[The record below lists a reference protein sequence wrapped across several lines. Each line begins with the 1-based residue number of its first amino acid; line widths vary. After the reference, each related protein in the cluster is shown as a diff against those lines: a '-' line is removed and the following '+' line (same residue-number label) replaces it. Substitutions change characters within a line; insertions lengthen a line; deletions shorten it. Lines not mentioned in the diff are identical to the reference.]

1 MSAEVPP
8 LEVERD
14 PAVQLADDAF
24 SIHLTSFDGPLDLLL
39 HLIRKEELDIFD
51 IPISRLTGAYLR
63 YLEALRRLSIE
74 PASEFLVMAAT
85 LTQLKSAMLLPR
97 PTASMGG
104 PVGELLDPRE
114 VLVRRL
120 LEYQRFREVA
130 RGLDIFPRAGREV
143 FFRPAGLDRPPDP
156 DDELDL
162 SAQDV
167 YRLAEA
173 FRRLVRRGR
182 FTAPHD
188 IWVERISIAER
199 IAQIAAALAVTGT
212 TTFQALCE
220 TARHREELVTTFLA
234 ILEMVRLRLVRV
246 LQGDRLGLL
255 HVEARVVAIAR
266 LGEDAA
272 GMLDEGARG
281 EDGPSGL

>member
-14 PAVQLADDAF
+14 PAVQLAGDAF

-85 LTQLKSAMLLPR
+85 LTQIKSAMLLPR
-97 PTASMGG
+97 PTT
-104 PVGELLDPRE
+104 

-199 IAQIAAALAVTGT
+199 IAQIAAALAETGT